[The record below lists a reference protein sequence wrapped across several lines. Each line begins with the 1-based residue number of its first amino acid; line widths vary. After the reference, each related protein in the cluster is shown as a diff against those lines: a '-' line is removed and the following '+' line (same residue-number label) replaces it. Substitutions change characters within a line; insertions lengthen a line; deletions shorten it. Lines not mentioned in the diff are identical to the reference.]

1 MKIIAFKSNPST
13 LKKAIDK
20 KMSTPVALKT
30 WEIKKNDKDE
40 VLYSHIPEQ
49 WKEKAMLKPKI
60 LNDRIEFEINWWSKN
75 GEPDEATKG
84 YITGRFVEILMVH
97 FKNKFTKLEIK

>member
-1 MKIIAFKSNPST
+1 MKIIAFTSNSSS
-13 LKKAIDK
+13 LKKTIDK
-20 KMSTPVALKT
+20 KIEDNELKT
-30 WEIKKNDKDE
+30 WEILKNDKDE

-49 WKEKAMLKPKI
+49 WKERAMLKPNI
-60 LNDRIEFEINWWSKN
+60 LNDRIEFEINWWRKN

-97 FKNKFTKLEIK
+97 FRNQFTKLEIK

>member
-1 MKIIAFKSNPST
+1 MKIIAFTDNPAA
-13 LKKAIDK
+13 LKEAIDVK
-20 KMSTPVALKT
+20 IIKHDLKT

-60 LNDRIEFEINWWSKN
+60 LNDRIEFEINWWSAN

-97 FKNKFTKLEIK
+97 FRDQFTKLEIK

>member
-1 MKIIAFKSNPST
+1 MKIIAFTSNSSS
-13 LKKAIDK
+13 LKKTIDK
-20 KMSTPVALKT
+20 KIEDNELKT
-30 WEIKKNDKDE
+30 WEILKNDKDE

-49 WKEKAMLKPKI
+49 WKERAMLKPNI
-60 LNDRIEFEINWWSKN
+60 LNDRIEFEIKWWSKN

-97 FKNKFTKLEIK
+97 FRNQFTKLEIK